1 MKKRSMF
8 LVPLLVTKPKL
19 LTEKQI
25 HELKISGY
33 VLLGDL
39 TQDYNLGEGI
49 SESSEELFHR
59 ARKDSRYL
67 GVFTGMGGGN
77 CSRST
82 SRLPL
87 IIILK
92 RNKTGI
98 SS

>member
-1 MKKRSMF
+1 MF

-49 SESSEELFHR
+49 SESSEELFQR
-59 ARKDSRYL
+59 AKKGFKISWSFYW
-67 GVFTGMGGGN
+67 GGGWK
-77 CSRST
+77 
-82 SRLPL
+82 L
-87 IIILK
+87 
-92 RNKTGI
+92 
-98 SS
+98 

>member
-1 MKKRSMF
+1 MF

-59 ARKDSRYL
+59 AKKGFKISWSFYWD
-67 GVFTGMGGGN
+67 GGWK
-77 CSRST
+77 
-82 SRLPL
+82 L
-87 IIILK
+87 
-92 RNKTGI
+92 
-98 SS
+98 